1 MRSMAAARDSEQT
14 SSPGEPRHAS
24 APTRPPTDAARLQ
37 HALGNRVVQRLL
49 RAVHADPSPAA
60 IHQAAAA
67 GLHSPAAPLPHRDR
81 IQAAFGRH
89 PLAGVRAHLGP
100 DAAASG
106 PREKSPKGMFI
117 SSTNHLNAGGMNSPK
132 GTR

>member
-89 PLAGVRAHLGP
+89 PLAGVRAHVGGEA
-100 DAAASG
+100 AAASAAAMRRRG
-106 PREKSPKGMFI
+106 LRQRP
-117 SSTNHLNAGGMNSPK
+117 T
-132 GTR
+132 